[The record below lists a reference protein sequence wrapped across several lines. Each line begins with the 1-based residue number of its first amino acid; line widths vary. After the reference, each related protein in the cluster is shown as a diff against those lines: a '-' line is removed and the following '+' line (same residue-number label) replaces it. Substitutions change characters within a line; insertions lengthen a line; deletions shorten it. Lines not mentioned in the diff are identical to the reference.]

1 MSRLPRTPAEF
12 RCLLERL
19 ETSGA
24 FGDLPA
30 PLVKQAI
37 QDVARA
43 IEAAKATGNQPSACE
58 SLVGILFIQVI
69 EDHVD
74 VKPTSIVIHEP
85 NL

>member
-1 MSRLPRTPAEF
+1 
-12 RCLLERL
+12 
-19 ETSGA
+19 
-24 FGDLPA
+24 
-30 PLVKQAI
+30 LVKQAI

-69 EDHVD
+69 EANVG